1 MVPQTFEDLQVDY
14 IEFYVSDIAL
24 ATEWLV
30 EGYGF
35 AVYAMTDSLGEDSLG
50 ETAASR
56 SAGPG
61 RSAGL
66 GKNQIR
72 LVLTQPLARYHRG
85 TAYLAKHGDGVADI
99 ALRVADAAA
108 AFGEAVRRGAR
119 PVAAP
124 AAHAGIV
131 TATVLGFGD
140 VAHTFVQRPADA
152 DERALPWL
160 TPVTEVASAPEP
172 GLGEVDHFAVCVEA
186 GLIDAT
192 VEFYEK
198 VLDFKLIFTEHI
210 VVGRQ
215 AIVTKVVQ
223 SRSGAVTL
231 TLIEPDVSQAPGH
244 IDDFLEHHGGA
255 GVQHIAFTADDIVH
269 AVRSIKSR
277 GVEFLSTPAAY
288 YGLLAERLRLSR
300 HSLGDLQRHNI
311 LVDEDHYGQLFQ
323 IFSKSVHPRETLF
336 FEIIE
341 RFGARTFGSG
351 NIKALYEA
359 VELQRSRDG
368 AAA

>member
-1 MVPQTFEDLQVDY
+1 MVAQTFEDLQVDY
-14 IEFYVSDIAL
+14 IELYVSDIAR

-35 AVYAMTDSLGEDSLG
+35 AVYAISGPAG

-56 SAGPG
+56 SV
-61 RSAGL
+61 GL
-66 GKNQIR
+66 GTNQIR
-72 LVLTQPLARYHRG
+72 LVLTQPLARHHRG

-99 ALRVADAAA
+99 ALRVPSAAA

-119 PVAAP
+119 PVAPP
-124 AAHAGIV
+124 AGSAGIV

-140 VAHTFVQRPADA
+140 VAHTFVQRPAGA
-152 DERALPWL
+152 DERALPSL
-160 TPVTEVASAPEP
+160 RPVTATPP
-172 GLGEVDHFAVCVEA
+172 GPDAGLAEVDHFAVCVEA
-186 GLIDAT
+186 GLIDST
-192 VEFYEK
+192 VEFYQQ
-198 VLDFKLIFTEHI
+198 VLDFKLIFTERI
-210 VVGRQ
+210 VVGAQ

-231 TLIEPDVSQAPGH
+231 TLIEPDVSRAPGH
-244 IDDFLEHHGGA
+244 IDDFLAHHGGA

-269 AVRSIKSR
+269 AVGSIKSR
-277 GVEFLSTPAAY
+277 GVEFLATPATY
-288 YGLLAERLRLSR
+288 YGLLAERLHVSR
-300 HSLGDLQRHNI
+300 HSLGDLQQHNV

-359 VELQRSRDG
+359 VELQRSKD